1 MKNRSEPAA
10 LESPLRNSLR
20 QKSRRRRDGLTR
32 TQAATPR
39 LASRNDLLPK
49 LTLVKRDTA
58 KLKLP
63 TRQLRKVNPVHVKE
77 TAQAISSLGFC
88 DPVLIDE
95 DDNVID
101 GVVRIVAAR
110 RLASPAFPA
119 CGPRI

>member
-1 MKNRSEPAA
+1 
-10 LESPLRNSLR
+10 
-20 QKSRRRRDGLTR
+20 
-32 TQAATPR
+32 
-39 LASRNDLLPK
+39 
-49 LTLVKRDTA
+49 
-58 KLKLP
+58 
-63 TRQLRKVNPVHVKE
+63 VKE